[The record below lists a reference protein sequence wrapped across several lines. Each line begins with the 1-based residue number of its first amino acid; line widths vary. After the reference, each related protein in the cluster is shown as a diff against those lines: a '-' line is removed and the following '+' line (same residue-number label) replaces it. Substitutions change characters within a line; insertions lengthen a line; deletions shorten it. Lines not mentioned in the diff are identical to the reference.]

1 MILMEGFIPRVQW
14 GVNPSI
20 FSTFPIYMNV
30 NLSDQTEL
38 RLTNALLDS
47 TSASFALLYEAYSP
61 ALFGVLLR
69 LVHDKARAEDLLQD
83 AFIKIWSNRQ
93 NFDPKQGR
101 LFTWLLAIT
110 RHIALDE
117 LRARKVRTNASM
129 YIYNS
134 SDKEVKPSLPE
145 GKLNQPLLSHLAPKY
160 QTVMELVYY
169 RNYTSQEAAEVL
181 KLPVG
186 TVKTRIRKAM
196 QELRLHFRKD
206 IYHYQA

>member
-1 MILMEGFIPRVQW
+1 MS
-14 GVNPSI
+14 PSI

-30 NLSDQTEL
+30 DLSDQTEL

-47 TSASFALLYEAYSP
+47 TSASFTLLYEAYSP

-69 LVHDKARAEDLLQD
+69 LVHDEARAEDLLQD

-93 NFDPKQGR
+93 HFDPKQGR
-101 LFTWLLAIT
+101 LFTWLLTIT

-117 LRARKVRTNASM
+117 LRARKVRTTASTF
-129 YIYNS
+129 IYNS

-160 QTVMELVYY
+160 QAVMELMYY
-169 RNYTSQEAAEVL
+169 RNYTSQEAAETL
-181 KLPVG
+181 KLPIG

-196 QELRLHFRKD
+196 QELRLHFKKD